1 MLEFFHNFSPS
12 PVLFQFGPLIFRYYG
27 LIIALALLLA
37 VLIGLKLAKKA
48 GFTADEV
55 FDLSFW
61 LALSGLAGARL
72 YEVLIL
78 EPGYFLSH
86 PAEIVKIWHGG
97 LAIHGAI
104 IGGIIAL
111 LVWCWRNKKDFWLT
125 ADIIAVTLPLAQALG
140 RWGNYFNQE
149 VFGRPTDLPWGIF
162 IAPAN
167 RPLGF
172 SESQYFQPT
181 FLYESILNLIL
192 FLTLFIAYRKNKL
205 KKGQYL
211 AVYLI
216 GYGVIRFLMEFI
228 RIDQTALIFGW
239 RWPQIF
245 SLALIIVGALIFCKK
260 KDALR

>member
-1 MLEFFHNFSPS
+1 MIEFFHNFSPN
-12 PVLFQFGPLIFRYYG
+12 PVLFQFGPLIVRYYG
-27 LIIALALLLA
+27 LIIALALFLA
-37 VLIGLKLAKKA
+37 VLLGLKLAKKA

-61 LALSGLAGARL
+61 LALVGLIGARL

-86 PAEIVKIWHGG
+86 LSEIVKIWHGG

-104 IGGIIAL
+104 IGGVIAL
-111 LVWCWRNKKDFWLT
+111 LVWCRRNKKDFWLT
-125 ADIIAVTLPLAQALG
+125 ADIIAVVLPLAQALG

-149 VFGRPTDLPWGIF
+149 VFGRPTNLPWGIF
-162 IAPAN
+162 ITPTN
-167 RPLGF
+167 RPAGF
-172 SESQYFQPT
+172 SENQYFHPT
-181 FLYESILNLIL
+181 FLYESVLNLIL
-192 FLTLFIAYRKNKL
+192 FLILFIVYRKNKL

-228 RIDQTALIFGW
+228 RIDQTAMILGL

-245 SLALIIVGALIFCKK
+245 SLILIMIGAIIFYKK
-260 KDALR
+260 K